1 MKTFPALRL
10 LPKERQ
16 TNFSQRRTKKDFQK
30 FVFNYAT
37 TIMLIDLEEFAIQ
50 RKEIIPHAS

>member
-16 TNFSQRRTKKDFQK
+16 TNFSHRRTKKDFQK

-50 RKEIIPHAS
+50 RKEIKS

>member
-16 TNFSQRRTKKDFQK
+16 TSFSHWRTKKDFQK

-37 TIMLIDLEEFAIQ
+37 TIMLINLEEFGIQ
-50 RKEIIPHAS
+50 RKEIILHAS

>member
-1 MKTFPALRL
+1 MKTFSALKL

-16 TNFSQRRTKKDFQK
+16 TSFSHRRTKKDLQK
-30 FVFNYAT
+30 SVFNYAT
-37 TIMLIDLEEFAIQ
+37 TIMLVDLEEFEIQ